1 MICLP
6 MYSTL
11 HKNKLWSCIEAS
23 SDSSTFFSDG
33 VIAIGASMQDIFKII
48 YVARNVTPANAAKI
62 AESSSNQLLKS
73 TNAFLGSSLD
83 FFLAVR
89 TSRPH

>member
-33 VIAIGASMQDIFKII
+33 VIAIGASMHHIFPF
-48 YVARNVTPANAAKI
+48 VHTERNVKADAA
-62 AESSSNQLLKS
+62 
-73 TNAFLGSSLD
+73 
-83 FFLAVR
+83 
-89 TSRPH
+89 